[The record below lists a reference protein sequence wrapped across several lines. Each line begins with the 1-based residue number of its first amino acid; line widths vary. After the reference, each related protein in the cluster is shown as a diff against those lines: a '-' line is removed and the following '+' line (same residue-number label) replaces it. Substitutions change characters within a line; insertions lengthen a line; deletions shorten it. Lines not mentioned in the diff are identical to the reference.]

1 MLGQVNPKMDNT
13 KFGKHGFSRTKISFN
28 QGVGALMK
36 LPCFTILFLE
46 RLTKCWT
53 NWAFQQVD
61 VKLCVSC
68 RLNFISLV
76 ARHFIPK
83 IFNRKLFEHRLFR
96 QSVFK
101 NNPCSHR
108 YIFRFWL
115 VKVVSVVPR
124 AYLPMYI
131 MVVEDN
137 CLRFADGK
145 QSHRESGGPG
155 AWWPGG
161 QGACK
166 GPQIFQCQTFQAKAS
181 TPDYSTINSLTLDSS
196 QPKHF

>member
-1 MLGQVNPKMDNT
+1 MWGQVNPKMDNT
-13 KFGKHGFSRTKISFN
+13 KFSKYGFPWTKSSFN

-101 NNPCSHR
+101 NNLCSRR

-115 VKVVSVVPR
+115 VKVVPR
-124 AYLPMYI
+124 AYLPTSWLLRTIASDVRMENRAI
-131 MVVEDN
+131 ERVE
-137 CLRFADGK
+137 G
-145 QSHRESGGPG
+145 QGH
-155 AWWPGG
+155 GG
-161 QGACK
+161 QEAR
-166 GPQIFQCQTFQAKAS
+166 GPTRVHRYFSAKAKYS

>member
-1 MLGQVNPKMDNT
+1 
-13 KFGKHGFSRTKISFN
+13 
-28 QGVGALMK
+28 MK

-68 RLNFISLV
+68 HLNFISLV

-101 NNPCSHR
+101 NNPCSRR

-124 AYLPMYI
+124 VYLPTSWLLRI
-131 MVVEDN
+131 IASDVRTENRAIERVEGQRHGDQEA
-137 CLRFADGK
+137 RGPARV
-145 QSHRESGGPG
+145 HRYFSARLFKPKL
-155 AWWPGG
+155 
-161 QGACK
+161 Q
-166 GPQIFQCQTFQAKAS
+166 PQ
-181 TPDYSTINSLTLDSS
+181 TI
-196 QPKHF
+196 QP